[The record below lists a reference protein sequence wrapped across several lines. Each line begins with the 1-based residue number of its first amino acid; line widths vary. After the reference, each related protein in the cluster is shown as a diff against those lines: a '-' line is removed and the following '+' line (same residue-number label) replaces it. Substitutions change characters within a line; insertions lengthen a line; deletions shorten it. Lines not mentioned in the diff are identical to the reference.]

1 VNYIDPD
8 GRKWYDAAVGYAIGF
23 TTNIVP
29 GTGSIR
35 DQYTPSDAS
44 FKKSGNQLQK
54 DIEKGKAPKSI
65 NRYDIGKGK
74 HEKPHVHFKDGNALN
89 QDGTWKHG
97 GRKLTN
103 KEKKFLE
110 KYDWKTE

>member
-1 VNYIDPD
+1 MNYIDLD
-8 GRKWYDAAVGYAIGF
+8 GRKWYDAAVEYAIGF

-44 FKKSGNQLQK
+44 FKKSGNPLQK
-54 DIEKGKAPKSI
+54 DTESI

>member
-1 VNYIDPD
+1 MLLQNMQLDLRLTQFLEP
-8 GRKWYDAAVGYAIGF
+8 ALF
-23 TTNIVP
+23 ETNI
-29 GTGSIR
+29 
-35 DQYTPSDAS
+35 
-44 FKKSGNQLQK
+44 LQK
-54 DIEKGKAPKSI
+54 DTEKGKAPKSI

-103 KEKKFLE
+103 KETKFLE
-110 KYDWKTE
+110 KHDRKTE

>member
-1 VNYIDPD
+1 MNFVDPD
-8 GRKWYDAAVGYAIGF
+8 GRKWYDDAVGYAIGF

-54 DIEKGKAPKSI
+54 G
-65 NRYDIGKGK
+65 
-74 HEKPHVHFKDGNALN
+74 H
-89 QDGTWKHG
+89 
-97 GRKLTN
+97 RKR
-103 KEKKFLE
+103 
-110 KYDWKTE
+110 

>member
-1 VNYIDPD
+1 MLLQNMQLDLQLTQFLEP
-8 GRKWYDAAVGYAIGF
+8 ALF
-23 TTNIVP
+23 ETNI
-29 GTGSIR
+29 
-35 DQYTPSDAS
+35 
-44 FKKSGNQLQK
+44 LQK